1 MHPHGRKNHGHHGR
15 KDHGHQPR
23 HRARH

>member
-23 HRARH
+23 HHTRH

>member
-23 HRARH
+23 HRTRH